1 MESQAKTGHSPSGH
15 DRGNKYRQLI
25 ETEEFKE
32 LIQRK
37 KAFIVPVTLFF
48 LAFYF
53 VLPIL
58 AAYSEVLIG
67 EAFFHITWA
76 WVYALLQFAVVWI
89 GGIVYIKKA
98 AKYDKMSKQILNKY
112 EKELGE

>member
-1 MESQAKTGHSPSGH
+1 MKRKNSK
-15 DRGNKYRQLI
+15 I
-25 ETEEFKE
+25 CFK
-32 LIQRK
+32 RK

-58 AAYSEVLIG
+58 AAYTEVLKG
-67 EAFFHITWA
+67 EAFFNITWA

-89 GGIVYIKKA
+89 GGIVYIKKISEVRQ
-98 AKYDKMSKQILNKY
+98 D
-112 EKELGE
+112 G

>member
-1 MESQAKTGHSPSGH
+1 MESPAKTGHSPSGY
-15 DRGNKYRQLI
+15 DSGNKYRQLI

-32 LIQRK
+32 LIQKK

-58 AAYSEVLIG
+58 AAYTEVLKG

-89 GGIVYIKKA
+89 GGIVYIKKS
-98 AKYDKMSKQILNKY
+98 AKYDKLAKNILKKY

>member
-15 DRGNKYRQLI
+15 DRENKYRKLI

-58 AAYSEVLIG
+58 AAYSEVLKG

-89 GGIVYIKKA
+89 GGIAYIKKA
-98 AKYDKMSKQILNKY
+98 AKYDKMAKNILNKY

>member
-1 MESQAKTGHSPSGH
+1 MESQAKLEHSPSGH
-15 DRGNKYRQLI
+15 DRGSKYRQLI

-37 KAFIVPVTLFF
+37 KAFIVPITLFF

-58 AAYSEVLIG
+58 AAYSEVLKG

-98 AKYDKMSKQILNKY
+98 AKYDKMAKKILNKY

>member
-1 MESQAKTGHSPSGH
+1 MESQAKTKHSPPGH

-58 AAYSEVLIG
+58 AAYTEVLKG

-89 GGIVYIKKA
+89 GGIVYIKKS
-98 AKYDKMSKQILNKY
+98 AKYDKLAKNILKKY

>member
-1 MESQAKTGHSPSGH
+1 MESPVKTGHKPASH
-15 DRGNKYRQLI
+15 DSVNKYRQLI

-32 LIQRK
+32 LIQKK

-58 AAYSEVLIG
+58 AAYSEVLKG
-67 EAFFHITWA
+67 EAFYHITWA

-89 GGIVYIKKA
+89 GGIVYIKKSS
-98 AKYDKMSKQILNKY
+98 KYDKMAKNILNKY
-112 EKELGE
+112 EKELG

>member
-1 MESQAKTGHSPSGH
+1 MESQAKNGHSTSGH
-15 DRGNKYRQLI
+15 DNGNKYRQLI
-25 ETEEFKE
+25 ETEEFKY
-32 LIQRK
+32 LLQKK

-58 AAYSEVLIG
+58 AAYSEVLKG
-67 EAFFHITWA
+67 EAFFNITWA
-76 WVYALLQFAVVWI
+76 WVYALLQFAVVWL

-98 AKYDKMSKQILNKY
+98 EKYDKMAKNILNKY

>member
-1 MESQAKTGHSPSGH
+1 MESPVKTRHSPAGH
-15 DRGNKYRQLI
+15 DSGNKYRQLI

-32 LIQRK
+32 LIQK
-37 KAFIVPVTLFF
+37 KNAFIVPVTLFF

-58 AAYSEVLIG
+58 AAYSDVLKG

-89 GGIVYIKKA
+89 GGFVYIKKS
-98 AKYDKMSKQILNKY
+98 AKYDKMAKNILNKY
-112 EKELGE
+112 EKELSE

>member
-1 MESQAKTGHSPSGH
+1 MEQPIKMGHLAENH
-15 DRGNKYRQLI
+15 DNETKYRQLI
-25 ETEEFKE
+25 ETDEFKD
-32 LIQRK
+32 LLQKK

-53 VLPIL
+53 ILPIL
-58 AAYSEVLIG
+58 AAYTDVLKG
-67 EAFFHITWA
+67 EAFFNITWA
-76 WVYALLQFAVVWI
+76 WVYALLQFAVVWL

-98 AKYDKMSKQILNKY
+98 AKYDKMAKNILNKY

>member
-1 MESQAKTGHSPSGH
+1 MESQAKNGHSPSGH
-15 DRGNKYRQLI
+15 DSGNKYRQLI
-25 ETEEFKE
+25 ETEEFKY
-32 LIQRK
+32 LLQRK

-58 AAYSEVLIG
+58 AAYSEVLKG

-98 AKYDKMSKQILNKY
+98 AKYDKMAKNILNKY

>member
-15 DRGNKYRQLI
+15 DRGNEYRKLI

-58 AAYSEVLIG
+58 AAYSEVLKG

-89 GGIVYIKKA
+89 GGNRLYKKS
-98 AKYDKMSKQILNKY
+98 SKVRQDVETNL
-112 EKELGE
+112 E

>member
-15 DRGNKYRQLI
+15 DRGNKYRTLI
-25 ETEEFKE
+25 ETVEFKE

-58 AAYSEVLIG
+58 AAYSEVLKG

>member
-1 MESQAKTGHSPSGH
+1 MESPAKTGHSPSGY
-15 DRGNKYRQLI
+15 DSGNKYRQLI

-32 LIQRK
+32 LIQKK

-58 AAYSEVLIG
+58 AAYTEVLKG
-67 EAFFHITWA
+67 EAFFHIPWA
-76 WVYALLQFAVVWI
+76 WIYALLQFAVVWI
-89 GGIVYIKKA
+89 GGIVYIKKS
-98 AKYDKMSKQILNKY
+98 AKYDKLAKNILKKY

>member
-1 MESQAKTGHSPSGH
+1 MEKPVKVSLSPEGH
-15 DRGNKYRQLI
+15 DSGSKYRQLI
-25 ETEEFKE
+25 ETEEFKD
-32 LIQRK
+32 LLQKK

-53 VLPIL
+53 VLPVL
-58 AAYSEVLIG
+58 AAYTEILKG
-67 EAFFHITWA
+67 EAFLNITWA

-98 AKYDKMSKQILNKY
+98 TTYDRMAKNILNKY
-112 EKELGE
+112 EKELGK